1 LQFECGFHLEV
12 GGHTSQAA
20 NWQVLSLS
28 SSSHC
33 IHPSA
38 SMKGLLIMSKATMD
52 GQGREKLKSECG
64 QKFRLQKLG
73 FIFPLHL
80 LPAYRG

>member
-1 LQFECGFHLEV
+1 
-12 GGHTSQAA
+12 
-20 NWQVLSLS
+20 
-28 SSSHC
+28 
-33 IHPSA
+33 
-38 SMKGLLIMSKATMD
+38 MKGLLIMSKATMD